1 MQKKLTFNEAK
12 QIAIVEYLD
21 KLGISPAK
29 IRGNDHWYYSPFR
42 DEGSPSFKVDTRLNL
57 WYDYGSGEGGSIVD
71 LGAKLHDCSL
81 SEFLDR
87 LAEGISSFTG
97 AKFQTPVEKESNKL
111 EIHGTRELTDPGLLQ
126 YLKERSI
133 ERQTAVKF
141 CVEVDFRIGTKS
153 YNAIGFPTRS
163 GSYELRNRWFKG
175 SSSPKDISIIQ
186 GGPQT
191 VCVLEGFID
200 FLSLQQTHDY
210 ELNRFKDQSSFIV
223 LNSLS
228 LLNRTLATIQ
238 TYKQVN
244 LFLDNDNAGLEAKKN
259 LAAKGIVFNDA
270 SRIYRDS
277 KDVNEFLIK
286 SQHQHHQF
294 RNRKGFG
301 I

>member
-1 MQKKLTFNEAK
+1 MKTITFNQAK
-12 QIAIVEYLD
+12 QIPIVEYLD
-21 KLGISPAK
+21 KLGITPAK

-42 DEGSPSFKVDTRLNL
+42 EERSPSFKVDARLNL
-57 WYDYGSGEGGSIVD
+57 WYDHGSGEGGSIVD
-71 LGAKLHDCSL
+71 LGAKLHECSL

-87 LAEGISSFTG
+87 LAEGISSFTEK
-97 AKFQTPVEKESNKL
+97 KFQTPVEKDSNKL
-111 EIHGTRELTDPGLLQ
+111 EILGTRELTDPGLLQ

-133 ERQTAVKF
+133 ECQTAVKF
-141 CVEVDFRIGTKS
+141 CVEVDFRMGTNS

-175 SSSPKDISIIQ
+175 SSSPKDISIIHR
-186 GGPQT
+186 GPQT

-228 LLNRTLATIQ
+228 LLNRTLSTIHA
-238 TYKQVN
+238 YKQIN
-244 LFLDNDNAGLEAKKN
+244 LFLDNDNAGREAKEN
-259 LAAKGIVFNDA
+259 LTAKGIVYQDA
-270 SRIYRDS
+270 GRIYRDF

-286 SQHQHHQF
+286 SRNQLPQI
-294 RNRKGFG
+294 RNRKGFR

>member
-1 MQKKLTFNEAK
+1 MKTITFNQAK
-12 QIAIVEYLD
+12 QIPIVEYLD
-21 KLGISPAK
+21 KLGITPAK

-42 DEGSPSFKVDTRLNL
+42 DERSPSFKVDVRLNL
-57 WYDYGSGEGGSIVD
+57 WYDHGSGEGGSIVD

-87 LAEGISSFTG
+87 LAKGISSFTG
-97 AKFQTPVEKESNKL
+97 TKFQTPIEKESNKL
-111 EIHGTRELTDPGLLQ
+111 EVLGTRELTDPGLLQ
-126 YLKERSI
+126 YLKERGI
-133 ERQTAVKF
+133 ERQTAAKF
-141 CVEVDFRIGTKS
+141 CVEVDFRMGTKS

-186 GGPQT
+186 GGPET

-228 LLNRTLATIQ
+228 LLNRTLPTIQ
-238 TYKQVN
+238 AYKQIN
-244 LFLDNDNAGLEAKKN
+244 LFLDNDNAGREAKEN
-259 LAAKGIVFNDA
+259 LTAKGIVFQDA

-286 SQHQHHQF
+286 SRNQLPQI
-294 RNRKGFG
+294 RNRKGFR